1 MKEVLEFIQQHK
13 KDFAEL
19 SLFKFMRDT
28 SIDPRQRLAWAPC
41 LAPFAMNFKDINAY
55 AFRDEPTNNPIQEM
69 INRHSYEDGSH
80 WAWYLKDLEALGIDE
95 TMKFSDA
102 LRFLWG
108 EETQKTRYVSYDLLA
123 LCIYQTNPILKLA
136 VIESIEVT
144 GTVALAALAQVGEEI
159 EKLTGK
165 KLRYFSAAHLAVESG
180 HIQAG
185 LDFENTE
192 SFLEKIHLSEETR
205 AQAFD
210 SVDKVFASFT
220 KCIDEQM
227 IYAENHSFDQP
238 FGKISKAQKL
248 VSTL

>member
-1 MKEVLEFIQQHK
+1 MKEVLAFIQQHK

-19 SLFKFMRDT
+19 SLFKFLRDT

-55 AFRDEPTNNPIQEM
+55 AFRQEPTDNPIQEL

-80 WAWYLKDLEALGIDE
+80 WAWYLKDLEVLGIDE

-108 EETQKTRYVSYDLLA
+108 DETQKTRHVSYDLFA
-123 LCIYQTNPILKLA
+123 LSVLQKDPILKLV

-165 KLRYFSAAHLAVESG
+165 RARYFSAAHLAVESG

-185 LDFENTE
+185 LDFEETE
-192 SFLEKIHLSEETR
+192 NFLENIHLSEETR
-205 AQAFD
+205 AQAFEI
-210 SVDKVFASFT
+210 VERVFSSFT
-220 KCIDEQM
+220 ACINEQM
-227 IYAENHSFDQP
+227 AYAESHDFEHP
-238 FGKISKAQKL
+238 FTRKSKVKPV
-248 VSTL
+248 VSMV